1 MRSSALKNILIS
13 GVLLSAIALII
24 VTTLVYQ
31 VSAVV
36 LYDHQDTLRWKDE
49 VEEALGYTS
58 CQVLDDSTRVIR
70 ILTLRCRKETLRY
83 VHVAE
88 GGTLLGDSLVDAF
101 DLVDAKAWAKANYGE
116 AVEISL
122 SYYQGQTVLRI
133 YSPEVEILVDP
144 LTRKELWKVDLS
156 YE

>member
-1 MRSSALKNILIS
+1 MKNSALKNMLIS
-13 GVLLSAIALII
+13 GVLLGTIVLIVI
-24 VTTLVYQ
+24 TTLVYQ

-36 LYDHQDTLRWKDE
+36 LFADQDTQRWKNE
-49 VEEALGYTS
+49 VEEELGYTS
-58 CQVLDDSTRVIR
+58 CLVLDDSTRVIR

-88 GGTLLGDSLVDAF
+88 GGTVLGDSPVDAF
-101 DLVDAKAWAKANYGE
+101 DFDDAKAWANSTYGE
-116 AVEISL
+116 AVETSL

-133 YSPEVEILVDP
+133 HSPEMEILVDP
-144 LTRKELWKVDLS
+144 ITRIELWKVDLR